1 MVNLGSSYGGGDE
14 NVDLNEAS
22 TVVLYLFLSQ
32 RMTSTDRA
40 ILILLKCPTN
50 LYVQVGG
57 GGRDQKQI
65 INNNRSIIRY
75 SLLQYFCQY
84 CSGT

>member
-40 ILILLKCPTN
+40 VLILLKCPTCSTS
-50 LYVQVGG
+50 
-57 GGRDQKQI
+57 GGRAGSKT
-65 INNNRSIIRY
+65 NNK
-75 SLLQYFCQY
+75 
-84 CSGT
+84 